1 MKIAVSA
8 TEPNIDANVEPRF
21 GRCPYFVIVDPDT
34 MNFETIENSSVMAAG
49 GAGIASG
56 QTIIDKG
63 VEAVLTGNCG
73 PNAHQVLSAAGIKI
87 ITGISGK
94 VRDAVKAYKEG
105 RLQNA
110 DQPTVDAH
118 FGMSNMGYG
127 SGMGMGVRRGAGRGA
142 GMRTGFSRLG
152 GSPQMDH
159 QEELTSLKQQLS
171 VLSEQLSSIRK
182 SIEEL
187 EKKE

>member
-34 MNFETIENSSVMAAG
+34 MNFETIENSSRMAAG

-56 QTIIDKG
+56 QTIVDKG

-105 RLQNA
+105 RLKNT
-110 DQPTVDAH
+110 DQPTVEAH
-118 FGMSNMGYG
+118 FGMGDLGYG
-127 SGMGMGVRRGAGRGA
+127 SGIGGARRGGGRGA
-142 GMRTGFSRLG
+142 GMRTGVTRTGESL
-152 GSPQMDH
+152 QIDH
-159 QEELTSLKQQLS
+159 KEELRSLKQQLS
-171 VLSEQLSSIRK
+171 VLSEQLSSIRQ